1 MIPLDVYR
9 TYLSVRNHF
18 TNDNYNFFKFG
29 GKTKASSSAFEKR
42 RDRYI
47 FDKVSKDYKDDEV
60 ALLFVSNFVAK
71 EKFWIGNTLSE
82 ESRNIYIMW
91 RKKIQSLSYIF
102 ENDVKVIIDEINDR
116 EIDFDSVFK
125 IQDGQHPI
133 ILRLTLADR
142 ISLESFLILNKILDF
157 FPQFNRRI
165 EETIIWPDYYK
176 KCVKYEPFVKVDMTR
191 FKFIL
196 KKQLNLV

>member
-18 TNDNYNFFKFG
+18 TNDTYNFFKFG

-71 EKFWIGNTLSE
+71 EKFWIGNALSE
-82 ESRNIYIMW
+82 ESRNIYTMW

-102 ENDVKVIIDEINDR
+102 ENDVKAIIDEINDR

>member
-82 ESRNIYIMW
+82 ESRNIYTMW

-102 ENDVKVIIDEINDR
+102 ENDVKAIIDEINDR

-133 ILRLTLADR
+133 ILRLTLAGR

-165 EETIIWPDYYK
+165 EETIIWPDFYK

>member
-47 FDKVSKDYKDDEV
+47 FDKVSKDYKDDEI
-60 ALLFVSNFVAK
+60 ALLFVSNFIAK

-82 ESRNIYIMW
+82 ESRNIYTMW

-102 ENDVKVIIDEINDR
+102 ENDVKVIIDEITDR

-142 ISLESFLILNKILDF
+142 ISLESFLILIKILDF

-165 EETIIWPDYYK
+165 EETIIWPDFYK

>member
-82 ESRNIYIMW
+82 ESRNIYTMW

-102 ENDVKVIIDEINDR
+102 ENDVKTIIDEINDR

-165 EETIIWPDYYK
+165 EETIIWPDFYK

>member
-82 ESRNIYIMW
+82 ESRNIYTMW

-102 ENDVKVIIDEINDR
+102 ENDVKAIIDEINDR

-165 EETIIWPDYYK
+165 EETIIWPDFYK

>member
-1 MIPLDVYR
+1 M
-9 TYLSVRNHF
+9 
-18 TNDNYNFFKFG
+18 
-29 GKTKASSSAFEKR
+29 
-42 RDRYI
+42 
-47 FDKVSKDYKDDEV
+47 
-60 ALLFVSNFVAK
+60 FVSNFVAK

-82 ESRNIYIMW
+82 ESRNIYTMW

-102 ENDVKVIIDEINDR
+102 ENDVKAIIDEINDR

>member
-29 GKTKASSSAFEKR
+29 GKTKASSGAFEKR

-82 ESRNIYIMW
+82 ESRNIYTMW

-102 ENDVKVIIDEINDR
+102 ENDVKAIIDEINDR

>member
-82 ESRNIYIMW
+82 ESRNIYTMW

-102 ENDVKVIIDEINDR
+102 ENDVKAIIDEINDR

-142 ISLESFLILNKILDF
+142 VSLESFLILYKILDF

>member
-29 GKTKASSSAFEKR
+29 GKTKASSGAFEKR

-60 ALLFVSNFVAK
+60 ALLFVSNFIAK

>member
-18 TNDNYNFFKFG
+18 TRDTYNFFKFG

-71 EKFWIGNTLSE
+71 EKFWIGNALSE
-82 ESRNIYIMW
+82 ESRNIYTMW

-102 ENDVKVIIDEINDR
+102 ENDVKAIIDEINDR

-142 ISLESFLILNKILDF
+142 VSLESFLILNKILDF

-165 EETIIWPDYYK
+165 EETIIWPDFYK

>member
-47 FDKVSKDYKDDEV
+47 FDKVSKDYKDDEI
-60 ALLFVSNFVAK
+60 ALLFVSNFIAK

>member
-82 ESRNIYIMW
+82 ESRNIYTTW

-102 ENDVKVIIDEINDR
+102 ENDVKAIIDEINDR

-165 EETIIWPDYYK
+165 EETIIWPDFYK

>member
-71 EKFWIGNTLSE
+71 EKFWIGNALSE
-82 ESRNIYIMW
+82 ESRNIYTMW

-142 ISLESFLILNKILDF
+142 VSLESFLILNKILDF

-165 EETIIWPDYYK
+165 EETIIWPDFYK

>member
-71 EKFWIGNTLSE
+71 EKFWIGNALSE
-82 ESRNIYIMW
+82 ESRNIYTMW

-102 ENDVKVIIDEINDR
+102 ENDVKAIVDEINDR

-165 EETIIWPDYYK
+165 EETIIWPDFYK

>member
-29 GKTKASSSAFEKR
+29 GKTKASSGAFEKR

-82 ESRNIYIMW
+82 ESRNIYTMW

-102 ENDVKVIIDEINDR
+102 ENDVKAIIDEINDR

-165 EETIIWPDYYK
+165 EETIIWPDFYK

>member
-82 ESRNIYIMW
+82 ESRNIYTMW

-102 ENDVKVIIDEINDR
+102 ENDVKAIVDEINDR

>member
-71 EKFWIGNTLSE
+71 EKFWIGNALSE
-82 ESRNIYIMW
+82 ESRNIYTMW

-142 ISLESFLILNKILDF
+142 VSLESFLILNKILDF

>member
-29 GKTKASSSAFEKR
+29 GKTKASSGAFEKR

-47 FDKVSKDYKDDEV
+47 FDKVSKDYKDDEI
-60 ALLFVSNFVAK
+60 ALLFVSNFIAK

-82 ESRNIYIMW
+82 ESRNIYTMW

-165 EETIIWPDYYK
+165 EETIIWPDFYK

>member
-18 TNDNYNFFKFG
+18 TNDTYNFFKFG

-60 ALLFVSNFVAK
+60 ALLFVSNFIAK

-82 ESRNIYIMW
+82 ESRNIYTMW

-165 EETIIWPDYYK
+165 EETIIWPDFYK

>member
-18 TNDNYNFFKFG
+18 TNDTYNFFKFG

-71 EKFWIGNTLSE
+71 EKFWIGNALSE
-82 ESRNIYIMW
+82 ESRNIYTMW

-102 ENDVKVIIDEINDR
+102 ENDVKAIIDEINDR
-116 EIDFDSVFK
+116 EIDFDGVFK
-125 IQDGQHPI
+125 IKDGQHPI
-133 ILRLTLADR
+133 ILKLTLADR

>member
-82 ESRNIYIMW
+82 ESRNIYTMW

-102 ENDVKVIIDEINDR
+102 ENDVKAIIDEINDR

>member
-71 EKFWIGNTLSE
+71 EKFWIGNALSE
-82 ESRNIYIMW
+82 ESRNIYTMW

-102 ENDVKVIIDEINDR
+102 ENDVKAIIDEINDR

-142 ISLESFLILNKILDF
+142 VSLESFLILNKILDF

-165 EETIIWPDYYK
+165 EETIIWPDFYK

>member
-82 ESRNIYIMW
+82 ESRNIYTMW

-102 ENDVKVIIDEINDR
+102 ENDVKAIIDEINDR

-165 EETIIWPDYYK
+165 EETIIWPDFYK
-176 KCVKYEPFVKVDMTR
+176 KCVKYEPFVKVDTTQ

-196 KKQLNLV
+196 KNYFVQ

>member
-82 ESRNIYIMW
+82 ESRNIYTMW

-102 ENDVKVIIDEINDR
+102 ENDVKAIVDEINDR

-142 ISLESFLILNKILDF
+142 ISLESFLILNKMLDF

>member
-18 TNDNYNFFKFG
+18 TNDTYNFFKFG

-82 ESRNIYIMW
+82 ESRNIYTMW

-102 ENDVKVIIDEINDR
+102 ENDVKAIIDEINDR
-116 EIDFDSVFK
+116 EIDFGSVFK

>member
-18 TNDNYNFFKFG
+18 TNDTYNFFKFG

-82 ESRNIYIMW
+82 ESRNIYTMW

-102 ENDVKVIIDEINDR
+102 ENDVKAIVDEINDR
-116 EIDFDSVFK
+116 EIDFDSVFN

>member
-82 ESRNIYIMW
+82 ESRNIYTMW

-142 ISLESFLILNKILDF
+142 VSLESFLILNKILDF

>member
-29 GKTKASSSAFEKR
+29 GKTKASSGAFEKR

-60 ALLFVSNFVAK
+60 ALLFVSNFIAK

-82 ESRNIYIMW
+82 ESRNIYTMW

>member
-60 ALLFVSNFVAK
+60 ALLFVSNFIAK

-82 ESRNIYIMW
+82 ESRNIYTMW

-102 ENDVKVIIDEINDR
+102 ENDVKAIIDEINDR